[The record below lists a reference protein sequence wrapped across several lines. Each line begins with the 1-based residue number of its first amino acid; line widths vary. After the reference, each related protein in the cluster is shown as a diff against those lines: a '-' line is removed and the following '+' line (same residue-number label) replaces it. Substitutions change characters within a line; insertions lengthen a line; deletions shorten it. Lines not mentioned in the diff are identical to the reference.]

1 MPRPIT
7 ESGNLPIYKQL
18 RELIESRIAS
28 GELNPGDRLFTE
40 EHLARE
46 FQVSRTTIR
55 RALSGLERSGVIVRF
70 PGKGTFVNLT
80 LGDREKEPPFT
91 VGVNFFKSI
100 TDNNFYSY
108 VMEGILREAER
119 HNIHVKTFASDSRQL
134 CDEELDGLLFSGRIE
149 KNTALYRKI
158 SKGLLPAVGFN
169 SQVNSRV
176 SFIGV
181 DNYIEAKK
189 GVEFLIGQGCR
200 KIGFF
205 GCRPDIPGS
214 SAQAR
219 FNGYCDALKEN
230 DLPQVSS
237 QIGFFSSGSR
247 YQTALEFLAQADI
260 DALFVALAPL
270 FPAILFGANK
280 LKISF
285 PADVKV
291 LVFDD
296 LSQLQLDFPGIS
308 YIKMPLQM
316 IGERMLSALRQQL
329 ILKDRAPVISEIF
342 QAEIISN
349 GDVM

>member
-1 MPRPIT
+1 M
-7 ESGNLPIYKQL
+7 
-18 RELIESRIAS
+18 
-28 GELNPGDRLFTE
+28 
-40 EHLARE
+40 
-46 FQVSRTTIR
+46 
-55 RALSGLERSGVIVRF
+55 
-70 PGKGTFVNLT
+70 
-80 LGDREKEPPFT
+80 
-91 VGVNFFKSI
+91 
-100 TDNNFYSY
+100 
-108 VMEGILREAER
+108 
-119 HNIHVKTFASDSRQL
+119 
-134 CDEELDGLLFSGRIE
+134 
-149 KNTALYRKI
+149 
-158 SKGLLPAVGFN
+158 
-169 SQVNSRV
+169 
-176 SFIGV
+176 
-181 DNYIEAKK
+181 
-189 GVEFLIGQGCR
+189 EFLIGQGCR

-329 ILKDRAPVISEIF
+329 ILKERAPVISEIF

-349 GDVM
+349 GDLM